1 MTLHGVKFLKGEIK
15 SVEQQEDGKKL
26 VSFTTD
32 APSEAYD
39 TVMLAIGRD
48 PNTKKL
54 GLQNVGIPLTAS
66 GKIAADPLDRTNVES
81 IFAIGDV
88 VEGRMELTPL
98 AIKAGRY
105 LARRLFNN
113 EK

>member
-1 MTLHGVKFLKGEIK
+1 
-15 SVEQQEDGKKL
+15 
-26 VSFTTD
+26 
-32 APSEAYD
+32 
-39 TVMLAIGRD
+39 MLAIGRD

-88 VEGRMELTPL
+88 VEGNIFLES
-98 AIKAGRY
+98 
-105 LARRLFNN
+105 
-113 EK
+113 